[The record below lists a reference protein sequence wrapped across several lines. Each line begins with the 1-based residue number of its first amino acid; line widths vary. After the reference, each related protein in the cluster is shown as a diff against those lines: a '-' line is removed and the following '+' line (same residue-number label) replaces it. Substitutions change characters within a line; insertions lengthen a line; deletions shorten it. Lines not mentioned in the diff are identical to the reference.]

1 MSGTSLDGVDGV
13 LARFEGQSCT
23 VLAHVALDLPGAL
36 RSELLALNTPGGV
49 DELQRAAL
57 AANALSRLYAQAV
70 RALPGDAVVIGA
82 HGQTV
87 RHQPDA
93 GFTLQLLNPSL
104 LAELTR
110 IDVVADIRS
119 RDVAAGGQGAPLVPA
134 FHRAVFGR
142 DDADVAV
149 LNLGGIG
156 NLSLL
161 HRDGRTLGFDTG
173 PGNVLLDLWCRR
185 HQGRPYDAA
194 GAWAAQGS
202 VVTELLA
209 RLLDEPWLRLAPPR
223 STGRDL
229 FNAAWL
235 AQRLSGDLAAVQV
248 QATLSEYTATTVA
261 EALLAQMP
269 EAQELIVCGGGAANV
284 DLLGRLRARLPDVR
298 LVDSAER
305 GLPPQQVEAAA
316 FAWLALRFVD
326 GLAGNLP
333 AVTGAAGARRL
344 GALYPA

>member
-119 RDVAAGGQGAPLVPA
+119 RDVAAGATV
-134 FHRAVFGR
+134 R
-142 DDADVAV
+142 
-149 LNLGGIG
+149 
-156 NLSLL
+156 LS
-161 HRDGRTLGFDTG
+161 
-173 PGNVLLDLWCRR
+173 
-185 HQGRPYDAA
+185 YDSAA
-194 GAWAAQGS
+194 GLW
-202 VVTELLA
+202 
-209 RLLDEPWLRLAPPR
+209 
-223 STGRDL
+223 
-229 FNAAWL
+229 
-235 AQRLSGDLAAVQV
+235 
-248 QATLSEYTATTVA
+248 SE
-261 EALLAQMP
+261 
-269 EAQELIVCGGGAANV
+269 G
-284 DLLGRLRARLPDVR
+284 
-298 LVDSAER
+298 
-305 GLPPQQVEAAA
+305 
-316 FAWLALRFVD
+316 
-326 GLAGNLP
+326 
-333 AVTGAAGARRL
+333 
-344 GALYPA
+344 